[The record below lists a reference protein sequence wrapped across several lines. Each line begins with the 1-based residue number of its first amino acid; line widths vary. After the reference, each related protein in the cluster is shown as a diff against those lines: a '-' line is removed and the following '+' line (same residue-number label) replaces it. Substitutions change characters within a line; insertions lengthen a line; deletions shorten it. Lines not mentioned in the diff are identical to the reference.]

1 MIGTKVGKW
10 LIIEQV
16 KVPQKGSVF
25 RYYSCQC
32 ECGVLKN
39 VRADGLRNGRSTQC
53 EECRKRERYID
64 TSSMINQKYGEW
76 LVLFEADRDK
86 SSRKLVCRCKCGTER
101 IIPASTLKLG
111 KNKQCHLC
119 NVTKHGYEGTKTYNT
134 WRCMLMRCNKVTNHN
149 YKLYGAR
156 GIKVCDR
163 WLKFEKFLEDM
174 GEKPEG
180 LQLDRTDNNGDY
192 EPGNCKWVTPREN
205 SNNRRKRPVVWNI
218 KKRGQSPS
226 PTN

>member
-119 NVTKHGYEGTKTYNT
+119 YLNLILCKT
-134 WRCMLMRCNKVTNHN
+134 RLSKVT
-149 YKLYGAR
+149 
-156 GIKVCDR
+156 
-163 WLKFEKFLEDM
+163 
-174 GEKPEG
+174 P
-180 LQLDRTDNNGDY
+180 
-192 EPGNCKWVTPREN
+192 VT
-205 SNNRRKRPVVWNI
+205 V
-218 KKRGQSPS
+218 PS
-226 PTN
+226 SILLIFPTFPSR